1 MTKQNHTNT
10 NGYNKIEFRQFIKT
24 FLINLCYR
32 SYCEIVYSK
41 NDNPTKETSKQYRT
55 QLVEFKYDEEVW
67 NRVFADIFDV
77 LKYYYKITKNNPE
90 FRVVA
95 QQNQMIEIYKR
106 FTFEE
111 YLERLFLPYSADE
124 EYQNYLS
131 LIKTSEIEKK
141 KIENK
146 YSVEIDKI
154 LLMNHLVYLVNSL
167 IDNNKTEFDSYINI
181 IPFYEHIGAKG
192 LTLEYIEEIADHRY
206 ETTMALDEI
215 QEFNV
220 FNIIRKILL

>member
-10 NGYNKIEFRQFIKT
+10 NGYNKIEFHQFIKT

-41 NDNPTKETSKQYRT
+41 NDNPTKETSKQYRN

-77 LKYYYKITKNNPE
+77 LNYYYKITKNDPE

-95 QQNQMIEIYKR
+95 QNQMIEIYKR

-131 LIKTSEIEKK
+131 LLKTNDIEKK

>member
-1 MTKQNHTNT
+1 
-10 NGYNKIEFRQFIKT
+10 
-24 FLINLCYR
+24 
-32 SYCEIVYSK
+32 
-41 NDNPTKETSKQYRT
+41 
-55 QLVEFKYDEEVW
+55 VEFKYDEEVW

-215 QEFNV
+215 QEINV

>member
-1 MTKQNHTNT
+1 MTKQNHTNI
-10 NGYNKIEFRQFIKT
+10 NGYNKIEFRHFIKT

-41 NDNPTKETSKQYRT
+41 NDNPTKETSKQYRN

-67 NRVFADIFDV
+67 NRVFADVFDV
-77 LKYYYKITKNNPE
+77 LQYYYKLTKNNPDLGM
-90 FRVVA
+90 A
-95 QQNQMIEIYKR
+95 QHQTIEIYKR

-131 LIKTSEIEKK
+131 LLKTSDIEKK

-167 IDNNKTEFDSYINI
+167 IDNNNTENDTCINI

-215 QEFNV
+215 QEINV